1 MTVTAGTAAAG
12 NNSIEGV
19 IFDLGNVL
27 IEWNPRRLYRKI
39 FADEEQMAWFL
50 THVCHHGWNLEQDR
64 GRSWADGIQ
73 EAIGRHPEW
82 RREIE
87 AYSLR
92 WEEMMGG
99 AIDGSL
105 SILEELKA
113 QGVPVFALTNWSAE
127 TFPLAE
133 ARFAFLQWFD
143 ARVVSGEERLV
154 KPDPAIFHL
163 MIERAGL
170 PAEKMA
176 FIDDSKTNVESAE
189 AVGLKALHFTDP
201 QRLRRDLLALG
212 LPLAGTP
219 ASGEQ

>member
-64 GRSWADGIQ
+64 GRSWAGGIQ

-133 ARFAFLQWFD
+133 AL
-143 ARVVSGEERLV
+143 
-154 KPDPAIFHL
+154 FHL